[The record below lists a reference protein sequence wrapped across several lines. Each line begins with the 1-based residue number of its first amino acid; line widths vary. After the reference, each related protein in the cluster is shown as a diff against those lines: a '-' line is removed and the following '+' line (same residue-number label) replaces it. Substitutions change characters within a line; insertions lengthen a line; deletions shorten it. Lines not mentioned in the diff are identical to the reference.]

1 MKTKREIECVC
12 VCEREREREK
22 KNKRCIEKDGLSN
35 WNRKRYTE
43 AEERK
48 RYKQI
53 MSERENDREW
63 HQGWK
68 RERERE
74 RERVRVR
81 KRQRNRN
88 SKYMREAHKNIKTE
102 WDGNRER
109 QKERH
114 IKKD

>member
-1 MKTKREIECVC
+1 
-12 VCEREREREK
+12 VCERERER
-22 KNKRCIEKDGLSN
+22 ISS
-35 WNRKRYTE
+35 
-43 AEERK
+43 EERK

-53 MSERENDREW
+53 MSERENGREW

-68 RERERE
+68 RERE

-88 SKYMREAHKNIKTE
+88 SKYMRESHKNIKTE